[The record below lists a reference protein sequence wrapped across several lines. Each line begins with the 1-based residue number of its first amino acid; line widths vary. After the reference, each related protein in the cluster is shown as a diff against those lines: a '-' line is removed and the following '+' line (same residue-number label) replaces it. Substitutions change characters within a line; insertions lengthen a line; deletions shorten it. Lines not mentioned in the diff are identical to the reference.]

1 LETIRTG
8 FFSEIKIDFS
18 LTSQLINDATS
29 MAGVNAIVQLS
40 KDLDM
45 HCVVEGI
52 ETPLIQSVL
61 IEAGARIGQGYLFEA
76 GVADDELADWI
87 VADGKKQSLLG
98 SGLPKIEKLTGAEAD
113 FLDARNHP
121 SWAWD
126 FDEKRVV
133 WANTVGLKFW
143 EANSLEELKQRDMSN
158 MGYTIETRLESYRKR
173 FESGEK
179 EISAVWSLY
188 PKKIPK
194 TVFCIQVARI
204 DEKTGH
210 LLLLINAFE
219 GFKSRLNDKKYIDET
234 ETIPVPFMIVTE
246 CGILRSV
253 NRHAHVELGIEPNF
267 ISEYFSDKVF
277 LAMKQACDEGRYYER
292 FVDLKS
298 NGQLKKVYLRA
309 VKTYDKVQ
317 QGLSNYHVV
326 AYPVPEYYESRVEE
340 YR

>member
-1 LETIRTG
+1 
-8 FFSEIKIDFS
+8 
-18 LTSQLINDATS
+18 
-29 MAGVNAIVQLS
+29 
-40 KDLDM
+40 
-45 HCVVEGI
+45 
-52 ETPLIQSVL
+52 
-61 IEAGARIGQGYLFEA
+61 
-76 GVADDELADWI
+76 
-87 VADGKKQSLLG
+87 
-98 SGLPKIEKLTGAEAD
+98 
-113 FLDARNHP
+113 
-121 SWAWD
+121 
-126 FDEKRVV
+126 
-133 WANTVGLKFW
+133 
-143 EANSLEELKQRDMSN
+143 MSN